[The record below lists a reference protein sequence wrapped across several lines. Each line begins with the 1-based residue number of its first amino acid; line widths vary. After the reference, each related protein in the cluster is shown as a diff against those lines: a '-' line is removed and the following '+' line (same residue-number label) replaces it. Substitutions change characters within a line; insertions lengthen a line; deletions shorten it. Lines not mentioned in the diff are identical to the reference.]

1 MQGENK
7 EQSKESRAD
16 GYQNLMNKY
25 GTKDDVSEQYR
36 FESGEPVTDIEL
48 TINYEENGLFAKIID
63 IPADEAV
70 SSGFDY
76 GITDTDLEKFINK
89 SLEELNFE
97 EQIATAIKWSRL
109 YGGSLVVMLID
120 DGKELEDPV
129 DWDNIHGIDELL
141 VFERP
146 LVTPDYQSLYN
157 YKPNDK
163 RTSKFGM
170 PEFYDISPIY
180 GSPFR
185 VHESRC
191 LLFRNGILPS
201 MSTRTEYRF
210 FGMPEYVRIHK
221 SLQETVTA
229 HGNGNKLLD
238 RAVQAIYK
246 MKDLAEL
253 LSTDEGEDIVLRRLR
268 IIDMA
273 RGIINSIAIDSDGE
287 DYDFK
292 SISFSGVKDII
303 DSACNMLSAVTN
315 IPQTKLFGRS
325 PAGEN
330 ATGEGDMENYYKF
343 VGKIQKL
350 NLKNNMGTLID
361 VILVAGRYKGEF
373 EEIPDY
379 SLEFKSLWSLSETEQ
394 ANVDQIK
401 ATTELTKAQT
411 AQVYVEMQALDAS
424 EVRSRLAESGI
435 FTVNDILDEEEGDWN
450 DLENESLFGSES
462 EETSNTALSA
472 ESGTEDVV
480 EQKET
485 AQDCVQPTG
494 CGVIVVKDGKVLIG
508 KRKDNGKI
516 CGPGGHIE
524 AGETAE
530 QAAIRETR
538 EEFGINVA
546 GLVPITIIADM
557 PPEYCPSQVFLCT
570 EYYGEPV
577 CFNPEMEEARFEA
590 IGDVLQY
597 DLFLPF
603 ELSLRELMGEL
614 SKVVNEQEHTSVDG
628 GPGSGRYP
636 KGSGEKGKKKKCKK
650 SLKETEKSGNLSER
664 KVSAQG
670 RNEFKVKG
678 FVNKQKLN
686 NHWQNGRTHQKEY
699 ERDGIFTKEQYEA
712 RALEL
717 VQSAC
722 GRNIVGYKTRLNQIC
737 RYDKEKNDFVKG
749 HPDKGIYTM
758 FKPEKGLEYYEMFLE
773 SEGVID
779 DE

>member
-7 EQSKESRAD
+7 EQSQEYRAD

-48 TINYEENGLFAKIID
+48 TINYEENGLFSKIID
-63 IPADEAV
+63 IPADDAV
-70 SSGFDY
+70 SSGFSY
-76 GITDTDLEKFINK
+76 GVTDTDLEAFINK

-109 YGGSLVVMLID
+109 YGGSLIVMLID
-120 DGKELEDPV
+120 DGGELEEPV

-146 LVTPDYQSLYN
+146 LVTPDYQSIYN

-170 PEFYDISPIY
+170 PEYYDVSPIY

-201 MSTRTEYRF
+201 MSTRTEYRS

-253 LSTDEGEDIVLRRLR
+253 LSTDAGEDIVLRRLR

-292 SISFSGVKDII
+292 SITFSGVKDII

-343 VGKIQKL
+343 VEKIQKL

-379 SLEFKSLWSLSETEQ
+379 SLEFKPLWSLSETEQ
-394 ANVDQIK
+394 ANVDQTK
-401 ATTELTKAQT
+401 AATELTKAQT

-424 EVRSRLAESGI
+424 EIRERLKENGE
-435 FTVNDILDEEEGDWN
+435 FTINDILDEEEDDWSA
-450 DLENESLFGSES
+450 LEGETLLGAES

-472 ESGTEDVV
+472 ENGTVAPVV
-480 EQKET
+480 AKNET

-494 CGVIVVKDGKVLIG
+494 CGVIVIKDGKVLIG

-524 AGETAE
+524 AGETPE
-530 QAAIRETR
+530 DAAIRETR
-538 EEFGINVA
+538 EEFGVNIANI
-546 GLVPITIIADM
+546 VPIAVISGMSA
-557 PPEYCPSQVFLCT
+557 EYCPSQIFLCT

-577 CFNPEMEEARFEA
+577 CFNTEMKNARFET
-590 IGDVLQY
+590 ITDIMKNELY
-597 DLFLPF
+597 LPF
-603 ELSLRELMGEL
+603 RLSLQELLRNIAEVTMKPVENGLTHLED
-614 SKVVNEQEHTSVDG
+614 SSNMESDG

-636 KGSGEKGKKKKCKK
+636 KGSGEKNGK
-650 SLKETEKSGNLSER
+650 SLPMTEKEKIKVGHDINNLYHSKYEG
-664 KVSAQG
+664 K
-670 RNEFKVKG
+670 RNC
-678 FVNKQKLN
+678 
-686 NHWQNGRTHQKEY
+686 W
-699 ERDGIFTKEQYEA
+699 I
-712 RALEL
+712 
-717 VQSAC
+717 
-722 GRNIVGYKTRLNQIC
+722 KTRSNESDSPFYIY
-737 RYDKEKNDFVKG
+737 RFKNHGFDNYDIFSKA
-749 HPDKGIYTM
+749 
-758 FKPEKGLEYYEMFLE
+758 EY
-773 SEGVID
+773 D
-779 DE
+779 D

>member
-76 GITDTDLEKFINK
+76 GVTDTDLETFIND

-146 LVTPDYQSLYN
+146 LVTPDYQSIYN

-170 PEFYDISPIY
+170 PEFYDVSPIY

-221 SLQETVTA
+221 ALQETVTA

-253 LSTDEGEDIVLRRLR
+253 LSTDAGEEIVLRRLR

-343 VGKIQKL
+343 VEKIQKL

-379 SLEFKSLWSLSETEQ
+379 SLEFKPLWSLSEKEQ
-394 ANVDQIK
+394 ADVDQTK

-424 EVRSRLAESGI
+424 EIRERLKKNGE
-435 FTVNDILDEEEGDWN
+435 FTINDILDEEEEDWSA
-450 DLENESLFGSES
+450 LESEALLGTES

-472 ESGTEDVV
+472 ESGTDKPVV
-480 EQKET
+480 EQSET
-485 AQDCVQPTG
+485 AQDCIQPTG

-603 ELSLRELMGEL
+603 RLSLQELMKNL
-614 SKVVNEQEHTSVDG
+614 QEILLTQQSESSNIEIDG

-636 KGSGEKGKKKKCKK
+636 KGSGKKGSKNSRTKKKKAK
-650 SLKETEKSGNLSER
+650 SLPMT
-664 KVSAQG
+664 A
-670 RNEFKVKG
+670 
-678 FVNKQKLN
+678 
-686 NHWQNGRTHQKEY
+686 
-699 ERDGIFTKEQYEA
+699 
-712 RALEL
+712 
-717 VQSAC
+717 
-722 GRNIVGYKTRLNQIC
+722 
-737 RYDKEKNDFVKG
+737 KEKAKVTHDINN
-749 HPDKGIYTM
+749 IYHA
-758 FKPEKGLEYYEMFLE
+758 KYEGKSFCYIRTRSNEQDSPTYVYRFRNNGFDNYDIYMKE
-773 SEGVID
+773 STD
-779 DE
+779 

>member
-7 EQSKESRAD
+7 EQSQEYRAD

-48 TINYEENGLFAKIID
+48 TINYEENGLFSKIID
-63 IPADEAV
+63 IPADDAV
-70 SSGFDY
+70 SSGFSY
-76 GITDTDLEKFINK
+76 GVTDTDLEAFINK

-109 YGGSLVVMLID
+109 YGGSLIVMLID
-120 DGKELEDPV
+120 DGGELEEPV

-146 LVTPDYQSLYN
+146 LVTPDYQSIYN

-170 PEFYDISPIY
+170 PEYYDVSPIY

-253 LSTDEGEDIVLRRLR
+253 LSTDAGEDIVLRRLR

-292 SISFSGVKDII
+292 SITFSGVKDII

-343 VGKIQKL
+343 VEKIQKL

-379 SLEFKSLWSLSETEQ
+379 SLEFKPLWSLSETEQ
-394 ANVDQIK
+394 ANVDQTK
-401 ATTELTKAQT
+401 AATELTKAQT

-424 EVRSRLAESGI
+424 EIRERLKENGE
-435 FTVNDILDEEEGDWN
+435 FTINDILDEEEDDWSA
-450 DLENESLFGSES
+450 LEGETLLGAES

-472 ESGTEDVV
+472 ENGTVAPVV
-480 EQKET
+480 AKNET

-494 CGVIVVKDGKVLIG
+494 CGVIVIKDGKVLIG

-603 ELSLRELMGEL
+603 QLSLQQLMKNL
-614 SKVVNEQEHTSVDG
+614 QEILLTQQSESSNIEIDG

-636 KGSGEKGKKKKCKK
+636 KGSGKKGSKNSRTKKKKAE
-650 SLKETEKSGNLSER
+650 SLPMTAEEKS
-664 KVSAQG
+664 KVGHDINSLYHS
-670 RNEFKVKG
+670 KYKG
-678 FVNKQKLN
+678 K
-686 NHWQNGRTHQKEY
+686 RSC
-699 ERDGIFTKEQYEA
+699 I
-712 RALEL
+712 
-717 VQSAC
+717 
-722 GRNIVGYKTRLNQIC
+722 IKTRSNESDSPFYLYRFKNHGFDD
-737 RYDKEKNDFVKG
+737 YDIFCKE
-749 HPDKGIYTM
+749 
-758 FKPEKGLEYYEMFLE
+758 EY
-773 SEGVID
+773 D
-779 DE
+779 D